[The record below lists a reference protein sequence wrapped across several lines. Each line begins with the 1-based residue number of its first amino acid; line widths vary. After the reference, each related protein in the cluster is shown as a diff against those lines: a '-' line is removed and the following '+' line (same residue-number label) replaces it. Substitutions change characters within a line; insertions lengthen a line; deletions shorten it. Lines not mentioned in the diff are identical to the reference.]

1 MKKSINEESL
11 KEKMPNILNIE
22 LNEEKVLA
30 INLSDISSTDK
41 EKFNEWIKN
50 PSFDKVSNLP
60 DSVLDIILTDSVYND
75 VKITKEDKK
84 QLLKSTSGNV
94 SIPSSVA
101 SLLLTDFEID
111 GNVIT
116 ALDQA
121 QFFERYEYTI

>member
-1 MKKSINEESL
+1 
-11 KEKMPNILNIE
+11 MPNILNIE

-75 VKITKEDKK
+75 VKITKENKK
-84 QLLKSTSGNV
+84 QT
-94 SIPSSVA
+94 
-101 SLLLTDFEID
+101 
-111 GNVIT
+111 
-116 ALDQA
+116 
-121 QFFERYEYTI
+121 